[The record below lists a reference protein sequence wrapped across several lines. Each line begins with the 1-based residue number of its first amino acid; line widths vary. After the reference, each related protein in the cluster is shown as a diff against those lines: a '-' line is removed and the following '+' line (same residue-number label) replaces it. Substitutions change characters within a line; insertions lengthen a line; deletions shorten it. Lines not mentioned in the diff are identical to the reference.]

1 MPLSQYLRIA
11 LEHCRSFL
19 HFAATLLSCFVFT
32 CKKKSGRAL
41 LFGSWI
47 VLIFRMNGFTSA
59 DWRRSGTI
67 AIRAGEDG
75 VAYLVKEE
83 VG

>member
-1 MPLSQYLRIA
+1 ML
-11 LEHCRSFL
+11 
-19 HFAATLLSCFVFT
+19 FT

-47 VLIFRMNGFTSA
+47 VLIFWMNGFSTA
-59 DWRRSGTI
+59 VWRRSGTI

-75 VAYLVKEE
+75 VANLVKEE